1 MSNKRYKSKV
11 SHKVLSMAVIS
22 LCVLTAVFLRCY
34 HRQQKRYDEKLL
46 QADNG
51 ETVVALNEIDRM
63 LYELADAQSD
73 ELHDG
78 IESGTGA
85 VSDGDMGLSA
95 QYTDIH
101 GKIDTLIND
110 LRLDN
115 VSAIQED
122 TKILIMFYV
131 ICVAIIVMVY
141 ITIYVLILRPFD
153 KLENFA
159 EEIAAGNLDSE
170 LKYERVN
177 MFGEFTWAFDHMRS
191 EIKKSKQCEQEAIE
205 NNKTV
210 IATLSH
216 DIKTPIASIRGY
228 AEGLSENMD
237 STPERRNRYINVI
250 IRKCDEVTKI
260 TNDMF
265 IHSLH
270 DLDKL
275 IIKREKVQIDEVISD
290 TIEAM
295 QGSHDDIILNGDIQS
310 MVIPDA
316 DSGRIAQTIENII
329 NNARKYAQ
337 GTKINIWT
345 DIGDNEYRLHIKD
358 HGNGIMPEDMP
369 FIFDKFYRGRNRGDE
384 PGSGLGLFI
393 VKYIMEQMN
402 GKVLLENSAGGLEVV
417 LVFKI

>member
-1 MSNKRYKSKV
+1 
-11 SHKVLSMAVIS
+11 
-22 LCVLTAVFLRCY
+22 
-34 HRQQKRYDEKLL
+34 
-46 QADNG
+46 
-51 ETVVALNEIDRM
+51 
-63 LYELADAQSD
+63 
-73 ELHDG
+73 
-78 IESGTGA
+78 
-85 VSDGDMGLSA
+85 
-95 QYTDIH
+95 
-101 GKIDTLIND
+101 
-110 LRLDN
+110 
-115 VSAIQED
+115 
-122 TKILIMFYV
+122 
-131 ICVAIIVMVY
+131 
-141 ITIYVLILRPFD
+141 
-153 KLENFA
+153 
-159 EEIAAGNLDSE
+159 
-170 LKYERVN
+170 
-177 MFGEFTWAFDHMRS
+177 
-191 EIKKSKQCEQEAIE
+191 
-205 NNKTV
+205 
-210 IATLSH
+210 
-216 DIKTPIASIRGY
+216 
-228 AEGLSENMD
+228 MD

-295 QGSHDDIILNGDIQS
+295 QGSHDDIVINGDIQS
-310 MVIPDA
+310 MVIQDA

-337 GTKINIWT
+337 GTQINIWT
-345 DIGDNEYRLHIKD
+345 DIEDNEYRLHIKD

-393 VKYIMEQMN
+393 VKYIMEQIN